1 MKISLHHLS
10 TKKFDSAMAK
20 PRTLPVNRLLRYKW
34 KATVGAGAFGRV
46 QLVRSLHDGHC
57 YAIKTMK
64 KTRVI
69 ELSEVFQ
76 DSENLYMVME
86 YVPGGELFTLL
97 RDCGK
102 FTEKQARFY
111 LCEILMALVF
121 LHELKIMYRDLKTE
135 NILIGRDGHIKLADF
150 GLAKPLHIFEITS
163 RNAGLH
169 RPRSKEYNHSVDYYS
184 FGVLVYELLV
194 GTTPYHISGVHF
206 PDAKARST
214 PYWPSVDILR
224 PLAKALVV
232 SLMCIHP
239 KRRLGNKARG
249 VSEILEHP
257 WFKRI
262 DWRPV
267 QHRMT
272 QPPYIPRLQ
281 ATTTL
286 AREERQNGTTW
297 KHFPDF
303 PYVGASAKSL
313 RWI

>member
-1 MKISLHHLS
+1 MKITHTNNEAAILS
-10 TKKFDSAMAK
+10 SI
-20 PRTLPVNRLLRYKW
+20 RTN
-34 KATVGAGAFGRV
+34 
-46 QLVRSLHDGHC
+46 GHC
-57 YAIKTMK
+57 EFI
-64 KTRVI
+64 I
-69 ELSEVFQ
+69 ELAEIFQ

-102 FTEKQARFY
+102 FTENQARFY

-150 GLAKPLHIFEITS
+150 GLANRRTFSKSLVGTPDYIAPEILL
-163 RNAGLH
+163 G
-169 RPRSKEYNHSVDYYS
+169 KEYNHSVDYYS
-184 FGVLVYELLV
+184 FGVLMFELLV
-194 GTTPYHISGVHF
+194 GTTPYHIPGFYF
-206 PDAKARST
+206 PDAKARLDAMYKSILAG
-214 PYWPSVDILR
+214 PQYIEWPSVDILR

-267 QHRMT
+267 QDRMT

-281 ATTTL
+281 GDDDASAFASHSDTDAHL
-286 AREERQNGTTW
+286 FDPLRRGASERDEHG

-303 PYVGASAKSL
+303 PYVGASAKTL